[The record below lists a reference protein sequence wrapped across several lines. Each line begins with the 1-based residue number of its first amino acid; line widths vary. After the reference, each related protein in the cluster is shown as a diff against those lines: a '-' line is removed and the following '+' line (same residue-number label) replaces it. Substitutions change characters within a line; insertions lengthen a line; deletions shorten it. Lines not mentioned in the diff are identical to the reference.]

1 MCAMDVFKKTP
12 RAVCASLSTV
22 YRILNQL
29 TEAGIL
35 QASLEQD
42 ESTYYEMKGGGH
54 HHYIVCARCGKLA
67 PIDDC
72 PLDALDEHIMR
83 ATGYAIT
90 GHRFQLEDLPGL
102 LKKIRNRR
110 MPSVPFC
117 LSKVLNPLR
126 LFAPSD
132 PQGESDAC
140 GGNGHV

>member
-1 MCAMDVFKKTP
+1 MAYDGFGRMVMEKLLREKGLKATKGRLEVLKILEKAPGPMCAMDVFKKTP

-90 GHRFQLEDLPGL
+90 GHRFQLEGICPDC
-102 LKKIRNRR
+102 LKK
-110 MPSVPFC
+110 
-117 LSKVLNPLR
+117 
-126 LFAPSD
+126 
-132 PQGESDAC
+132 
-140 GGNGHV
+140 